1 MQVFRQPFWKANVSR
16 TTLKPFIYISAAFL
30 GFVAYLACRDTSV
43 FHPIIIIGPLVYLTI
58 FPACLTQYFYLTFT
72 DDELIIK
79 NAVYTFWHREYKYSD
94 ITSIR
99 LSGGRGMMCGPY
111 IEVFTKNNPR
121 YAWSYVIE
129 LVSEKDY
136 PDLLDFMK
144 SKNLPVETNKAFDY
158 LTDRNFTRF

>member
-1 MQVFRQPFWKANVSR
+1 MQVFRQPFWKADVSR

-30 GFVAYLACRDTSV
+30 GFVAYLTCSDTFV
-43 FHPIIIIGPLVYLTI
+43 FHPIIIIGPIIYLMI

-94 ITSIR
+94 ITRIH
-99 LSGGRGMMCGPY
+99 LSGGRGKCGPY
-111 IEVFTKNNPR
+111 IKVFTKNNPN

-129 LVSEKDY
+129 LVSTKDF
-136 PDLLDFMK
+136 PDLLDLMK
-144 SKNLPVETNKAFDY
+144 SKNLPVETNKSFDY
-158 LTDRNFTRF
+158 LVDRNFTRF